1 MTGKCLVK
9 VVLPRKLSL
18 SNLRTQSIP
27 IYEVLDMMMIKADLK
42 GIQLFFDKEKTE
54 SYQLSPEDESQ
65 LVVKDKLPIYV
76 TGDM

>member
-1 MTGKCLVK
+1 
-9 VVLPRKLSL
+9 
-18 SNLRTQSIP
+18 
-27 IYEVLDMMMIKADLK
+27 MMMIKADLK